1 MLGFE
6 GLIQKICEHA
16 NLTEEKVRELIQEK
30 RNELSGLVSEEGAA
44 YIVGR
49 ELGLNLLKDEKRLLK
64 VGNVVPGIK
73 TLDIVAKVVRVFEP
87 REFEKEGK
95 KGAVQSLILGDETGT
110 IRMPLWNEEIKLLEN
125 LGIKEG
131 DVVKISGGFAKLDYK
146 GQAELR
152 LGRGDLEKA
161 DEEIGE
167 VKRQAANYERKPI
180 AGLKDGMFA
189 EVRGTI
195 LQMYQRNPFYAICP
209 KCGSKAADEDGK
221 MKCKEHGE
229 VEPDFNMVIS
239 GVVDDGTGNIRAVFF
254 RELAEKLFGKTTQE
268 LRQLAMKKS
277 EAAAVFEAFPGV
289 GKEYIIQGR
298 VKRNDYTESIE
309 LVASGLEEPDVK
321 KEIETLLG

>member
-1 MLGFE
+1 
-6 GLIQKICEHA
+6 
-16 NLTEEKVRELIQEK
+16 
-30 RNELSGLVSEEGAA
+30 
-44 YIVGR
+44 
-49 ELGLNLLKDEKRLLK
+49 
-64 VGNVVPGIK
+64 
-73 TLDIVAKVVRVFEP
+73 
-87 REFEKEGK
+87 
-95 KGAVQSLILGDETGT
+95 
-110 IRMPLWNEEIKLLEN
+110 
-125 LGIKEG
+125 
-131 DVVKISGGFAKLDYK
+131 
-146 GQAELR
+146 
-152 LGRGDLEKA
+152 
-161 DEEIGE
+161 
-167 VKRQAANYERKPI
+167 
-180 AGLKDGMFA
+180 
-189 EVRGTI
+189 
-195 LQMYQRNPFYAICP
+195 
-209 KCGSKAADEDGK
+209 